1 MDITTIDFN
10 YFDAIVAATIV
21 ILAIKGFLNGLIK
34 ELFGILGLI
43 GGIYV
48 ASRMSDTAA
57 QLIND
62 NLFQVEN
69 QAILKLI
76 GFVAILAVIWL
87 AAIGLGELFSKLS
100 NASGLGFFNRLLGFI
115 VGGGKY
121 FLIFA
126 LIITALS
133 NITLIKDNMGKV
145 VQGSVLY
152 PHLKKAGSI
161 IINLQPKDFKVDE
174 VNTTIAPTPS
184 LDTVIKSGEVEPSQN
199 Y

>member
-10 YFDAIVAATIV
+10 YFDAIVGATIF

>member
-174 VNTTIAPTPS
+174 INTTIAPTPS

>member
-10 YFDAIVAATIV
+10 YFDAIVGAIIF
-21 ILAIKGFLNGLIK
+21 ILAIKGFLNGVIK

-43 GGIYV
+43 GGIFI

-57 QLIND
+57 QFIQE
-62 NLFQVEN
+62 NLFQTEN
-69 QAILKLI
+69 QAILKLV
-76 GFVAILAVIWL
+76 GFIAILAVIWL
-87 AAIGLGELFSKLS
+87 AAIGLGELFSKLT